1 MTTVWTGHVDF
12 NLAAERLLQAARAAL
27 EPAAADVLARSN
39 ALVPVNSGNLE
50 ASGKTSI
57 ESEDQAAIEYDADYA
72 VIQHERTE
80 WNHAH
85 GQAKFLET
93 ALLDSGKTEQILAEH
108 IRAALEL

>member
-12 NLAAERLLQAARAAL
+12 AQAGEKLLASAREALAAAAD
-27 EPAAADVLARSN
+27 DVLARSN

-50 ASGKTSI
+50 ASGKTSM
-57 ESEDQAAIEYDADYA
+57 ESEDQATIEYDADYA

-80 WNHAH
+80 WHHAQ

-93 ALLDSGKTEQILAEH
+93 ALLDSTRTEQILGEH